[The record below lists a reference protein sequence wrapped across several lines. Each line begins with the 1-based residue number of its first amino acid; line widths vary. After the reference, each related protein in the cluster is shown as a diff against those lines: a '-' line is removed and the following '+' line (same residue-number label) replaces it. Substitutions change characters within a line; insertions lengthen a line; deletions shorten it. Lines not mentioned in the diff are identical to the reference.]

1 MRVVIL
7 CNYLNS
13 NYARAVLRAL
23 NARGMRRI
31 HIVAVVGATTPR
43 TVTGLWQKYRFALPR
58 VVLRSIATRLAWWM
72 ARAQDRKAASEP
84 SLEAETIAQRG
95 KFVVVREINGEEG
108 CSALQSLETDLLV
121 LAGTPII
128 RAAVLAVPRIGTLNA
143 HQGALPKFRGMNVIE
158 WAVFQSSPPTISIH
172 FVDPG
177 VDTGDVIVDEA
188 VPLVLEI
195 PWSACASARGAS
207 SGPARRRC
215 GRCRSRRALLTAHAE
230 GGRRTAIF
238 HYAPASAG
246 SSRTAPTGESLAHRR
261 MADDASSTRSM
272 PSLRA
277 EPLWSSIMADAA
289 RFRSEGP
296 GFRPLIRG
304 VLSQGFQALLVYRIF
319 RWFHER
325 GIPTQP
331 VRFIFERFVEIT
343 TGISIPVERP

>member
-31 HIVAVVGATTPR
+31 HIVAAVGATTPR
-43 TVTGLWQKYRFALPR
+43 TVAGLWQKYRFALPR

-158 WAVFQSSPPTISIH
+158 WAVFENSPPTISIH

-177 VDTGDVIVDEA
+177 VDTGDVILDEA
-188 VPLVLEI
+188 VPLRPGDTVVSVRER
-195 PWSACASARGAS
+195 ASARQVD
-207 SGPARRRC
+207 
-215 GRCRSRRALLTAHAE
+215 LL
-230 GGRRTAIF
+230 
-238 HYAPASAG
+238 
-246 SSRTAPTGESLAHRR
+246 
-261 MADDASSTRSM
+261 
-272 PSLRA
+272 
-277 EPLWSSIMADAA
+277 ADAA
-289 RFRSEGP
+289 AAVLAGRFSRRTQRAGEGRQYFTMHP
-296 GFRPLIRG
+296 RLRA
-304 VLSQGFQALLVYRIF
+304 VA
-319 RWFHER
+319 ER
-325 GIPTQP
+325 RLQEKVGTPAN
-331 VRFIFERFVEIT
+331 
-343 TGISIPVERP
+343 G